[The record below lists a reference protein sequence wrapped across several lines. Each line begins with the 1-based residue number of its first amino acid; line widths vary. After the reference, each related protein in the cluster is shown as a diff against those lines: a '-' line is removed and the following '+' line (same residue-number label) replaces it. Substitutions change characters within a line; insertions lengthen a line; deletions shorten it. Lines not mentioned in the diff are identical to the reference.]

1 MKLKEL
7 LKHISLDQKV
17 QIAEFY
23 TGLHNEGETILFE
36 GTAEDV
42 PWRYAEMELDT
53 DINGEAI
60 YAFIPDDTNE
70 AWIGIYVRE
79 AN

>member
-1 MKLKEL
+1 
-7 LKHISLDQKV
+7 V

-23 TGLHNEGETILFE
+23 TSLHENGETILFE
-36 GTAEDV
+36 GAAEDV

-79 AN
+79 AD

>member
-7 LKHISLDQKV
+7 LKYISFDQKV

-23 TGLHNEGETILFE
+23 TGLHGNGEIILFE
-36 GTAEDV
+36 GDADSV
-42 PWRYAEMELDT
+42 PWRYAEMEVDT

-60 YAFIPDDTNE
+60 YAFIPNDTKE

-79 AN
+79 A